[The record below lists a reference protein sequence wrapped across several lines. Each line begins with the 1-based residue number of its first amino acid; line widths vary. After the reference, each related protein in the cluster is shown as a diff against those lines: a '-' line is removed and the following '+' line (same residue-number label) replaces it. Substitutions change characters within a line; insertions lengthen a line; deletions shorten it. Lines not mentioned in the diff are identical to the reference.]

1 MLRRHSLEPVLF
13 VQVQHLH
20 VLEEFGYYEDL
31 FAVHHEDLSDG
42 AFEMV
47 LPKSLTGRGDMKKV
61 AFAGGFFYKVDEDG
75 VVECGAYFIES
86 VEVGKAELVL
96 WEADSEHV
104 DYYIILGKNLIGYVS
119 VN

>member
-1 MLRRHSLEPVLF
+1 
-13 VQVQHLH
+13 
-20 VLEEFGYYEDL
+20 
-31 FAVHHEDLSDG
+31 
-42 AFEMV
+42 
-47 LPKSLTGRGDMKKV
+47 MKKV
-61 AFAGGFFYKVDEDG
+61 AFAGGFFYRVDEDG

-104 DYYIILGKNLIGYVS
+104 DYYIIFCRNRMRYVS